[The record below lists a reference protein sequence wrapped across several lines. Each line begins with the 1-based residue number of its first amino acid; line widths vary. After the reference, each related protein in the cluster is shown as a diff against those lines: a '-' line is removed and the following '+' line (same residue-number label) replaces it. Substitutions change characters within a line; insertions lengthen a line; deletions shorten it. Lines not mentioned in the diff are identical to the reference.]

1 MAQLFVD
8 NGYRTASN
16 GTAWSAFSFVADYFD
31 FDEYYT
37 TSNFDTMLSYLS
49 QKNSNGSSKY
59 YVVAS
64 VGSGLFTT
72 GGHYIV
78 LVADND
84 NTITVYDPYLYN
96 GKFDTASRRGAGVIV
111 SGNSAY
117 VTETAFRQYANYRNF
132 WIFSNDEGE
141 GNSNISSSTSNS
153 VNYTRYVATQSLNL
167 NVRSGPG
174 TNYSIVG
181 KLSKGT
187 AITVSQVN
195 GNWSYIISPVS
206 GWVSNSY
213 LSSSSV
219 INNTTGQTR
228 KTKACYLYSKS
239 NLTGTRYTYKANT
252 TVTILENVSNNI
264 DKVMV
269 TELSRLGRD
278 TLQVLEV
285 IEMLNARGISLYIE
299 NYHIE
304 TLTVER
310 KVNPM
315 SQFLITIL
323 AEVARMER
331 KTIKERMDSG
341 YQNYRAS
348 GGNVGR
354 KQGYRKPDE
363 TMKTEYAEEIRL
375 LKKGYSLRNVAKL
388 TNTSINTLRNLYINF
403 VKI

>member
-1 MAQLFVD
+1 MKVVLFARVSTNIQD
-8 NGYRTASN
+8 YDRQINELTRLAKRNGWDIAASF
-16 GTAWSAFSFVADYFD
+16 A
-31 FDEYYT
+31 E
-37 TSNFDTMLSYLS
+37 
-49 QKNSNGSSKY
+49 K
-59 YVVAS
+59 
-64 VGSGLFTT
+64 
-72 GGHYIV
+72 
-78 LVADND
+78 
-84 NTITVYDPYLYN
+84 
-96 GKFDTASRRGAGVIV
+96 V
-111 SGNSAY
+111 SGAKKNNERTELLRMVEY
-117 VTETAFRQYANYRNF
+117 VEA
-132 WIFSNDEGE
+132 
-141 GNSNISSSTSNS
+141 
-153 VNYTRYVATQSLNL
+153 
-167 NVRSGPG
+167 
-174 TNYSIVG
+174 
-181 KLSKGT
+181 
-187 AITVSQVN
+187 
-195 GNWSYIISPVS
+195 
-206 GWVSNSY
+206 
-213 LSSSSV
+213 
-219 INNTTGQTR
+219 
-228 KTKACYLYSKS
+228 
-239 NLTGTRYTYKANT
+239 
-252 TVTILENVSNNI
+252 NNI

-269 TELSRLGRD
+269 TELSRLGRDTLQVLEVSRLGRD

-388 TNTSINTLRNLYINF
+388 TNTSINTLRKLYINF

>member
-1 MAQLFVD
+1 MGDCSLFELLRMV
-8 NGYRTASN
+8 
-16 GTAWSAFSFVADYFD
+16 
-31 FDEYYT
+31 EY
-37 TSNFDTMLSYLS
+37 
-49 QKNSNGSSKY
+49 
-59 YVVAS
+59 VEA
-64 VGSGLFTT
+64 
-72 GGHYIV
+72 
-78 LVADND
+78 
-84 NTITVYDPYLYN
+84 
-96 GKFDTASRRGAGVIV
+96 
-111 SGNSAY
+111 
-117 VTETAFRQYANYRNF
+117 
-132 WIFSNDEGE
+132 
-141 GNSNISSSTSNS
+141 
-153 VNYTRYVATQSLNL
+153 
-167 NVRSGPG
+167 
-174 TNYSIVG
+174 
-181 KLSKGT
+181 
-187 AITVSQVN
+187 
-195 GNWSYIISPVS
+195 
-206 GWVSNSY
+206 
-213 LSSSSV
+213 
-219 INNTTGQTR
+219 
-228 KTKACYLYSKS
+228 
-239 NLTGTRYTYKANT
+239 
-252 TVTILENVSNNI
+252 NNI
-264 DKVMV
+264 DKIMV

-354 KQGYRKPDE
+354 KQSYRKPDE

-388 TNTSINTLRNLYINF
+388 TNTSINTLRKLYINF